1 MLPSNAMTRLVLL
14 AALLVA
20 CSKKQDAGPPCD
32 KVVDH
37 MLELTKQMLP
47 GHGDQPMGDRKA
59 MIDQCVQRKMP
70 ASLRSCLL
78 AAKSFEDL
86 AKCRSNERKPTTPTP
101 EPVPTRPLPTGS
113 AAPGAGDPG
122 SAAPAGGDPAGA
134 GSAGAGSAAAGSGS
148 AG

>member
-1 MLPSNAMTRLVLL
+1 MTRLVLI

-47 GHGDQPMGDRKA
+47 GHGDQPLGDRKA

-70 ASLRSCLL
+70 AKMRACLL
-78 AAKSFEDL
+78 ASKSFEDL
-86 AKCRSNERKPTTPTP
+86 AKCRTSERRAAPPVP
-101 EPVPTRPLPTGS
+101 EPVPTRPLPTETAAPEGS
-113 AAPGAGDPG
+113 AP
-122 SAAPAGGDPAGA
+122 
-134 GSAGAGSAAAGSGS
+134 GSAAAGSAASGS
-148 AG
+148 AAPAATGGSGSSS